1 MKTYFSN
8 DNSDDND
15 DSRKDSRKHQGN
27 HRHWYQLESTMVDH
41 THTSITYDNNNDHHH
56 LDTKNHH
63 DNYNHI
69 SVGSGSTSTNSYSN
83 YNSSNS
89 NYNTFMSKIDCY
101 HTTSINNIIPPA
113 LINDNNTT
121 HLSSN
126 NHNNCFNNSSSIYN
140 STNCWSALYNNE
152 SYITTQNIIMISSV
166 SMLILTTVT
175 ERVAFKIMVDQMLP
189 YKFVLIQIIY
199 LLSSIIFTLLSM
211 YKSTTLSYDNISI
224 DHTNNNNIHDY
235 PYKDIIIIAILDIIP
250 FIMMASSASIVT
262 PTMTVI
268 LMHSST
274 IFNVIGSK
282 YLFPTRNYTTLNMI
296 GIVLISLAILV
307 CLCKTIYIN
316 NHFHHYFYRHEYKM
330 ILELPLQGST
340 LVQAELQASSYT
352 SSSSSLSSLSSTISS
367 HSSSP
372 PISNIL
378 YTFVFFIGASLHGL
392 STLYKERCVMRWS
405 IHIDN
410 LQLSSQLFF
419 YQFITTIVLALLY
432 YSIQGMNEFFVYHF
446 YPLLY
451 LFTLICPI
459 NPILYFSIYSLY
471 LFNF

>member
-1 MKTYFSN
+1 MKTNFNN
-8 DNSDDND
+8 DNSDNND
-15 DSRKDSRKHQGN
+15 DSRKDSSKHQGN
-27 HRHWYQLESTMVDH
+27 HQHWYQLEATMVDY
-41 THTSITYDNNNDHHH
+41 THSNCNNDNNNNHHHH
-56 LDTKNHH
+56 LDTKNHP
-63 DNYNHI
+63 DNHNHI
-69 SVGSGSTSTNSYSN
+69 SIGSGSTTTNSYSN
-83 YNSSNS
+83 SSSNS
-89 NYNTFMSKIDCY
+89 NYNTFMREIDCY
-101 HTTSINNIIPPA
+101 HTTSINDNIPPA
-113 LINDNNTT
+113 LINNNDNNNTA
-121 HLSSN
+121 HFSSI
-126 NHNNCFNNSSSIYN
+126 HNYSSSIFN
-140 STNCWSALYNNE
+140 SITCWSALYNNE
-152 SYITTQNIIMISSV
+152 SYVTTQNIIMISSV

-211 YKSTTLSYDNISI
+211 YKSTTLSYDISI
-224 DHTNNNNIHDY
+224 DYINIHDY

-282 YLFPTRNYTTLNMI
+282 YLLPNRNYTKFNMI
-296 GIVLISLAILV
+296 GILLISLAILV

-316 NHFHHYFYRHEYKM
+316 NHYFYHHEFTT
-330 ILELPLQGST
+330 ILESPLPESSLMQS
-340 LVQAELQASSYT
+340 ELQTSSLASSSIL
-352 SSSSSLSSLSSTISS
+352 SSFLSSLSHYSS
-367 HSSSP
+367 N
-372 PISNIL
+372 PISKII

-419 YQFITTIVLALLY
+419 YQFITAIVLALLY
-432 YSIQGMNEFFVYHF
+432 YSIQGMNLSFIYICFIYFYLPFKPYFIFFYIFFIPYYF
-446 YPLLY
+446 Y
-451 LFTLICPI
+451 
-459 NPILYFSIYSLY
+459 SIIRV
-471 LFNF
+471 

>member
-1 MKTYFSN
+1 MNTNFSN

-27 HRHWYQLESTMVDH
+27 HRHWYQLEATMVDY
-41 THTSITYDNNNDHHH
+41 THTNCNNDNNNDRHH
-56 LDTKNHH
+56 LNTKNHP
-63 DNYNHI
+63 DNHNHI
-69 SVGSGSTSTNSYSN
+69 SIGSGSTTTNSYSN
-83 YNSSNS
+83 YSSSNS
-89 NYNTFMSKIDCY
+89 SYNTFMSKIDCY
-101 HTTSINNIIPPA
+101 HTTSLNNNIPPA
-113 LINDNNTT
+113 LINNNSNNNNNTA
-121 HLSSN
+121 HLYS
-126 NHNNCFNNSSSIYN
+126 NHNYSTNSSSIYN
-140 STNCWSALYNNE
+140 STTCWSALYNNE

-211 YKSTTLSYDNISI
+211 YKSTTLSYDVSI
-224 DHTNNNNIHDY
+224 DHVNIHDY

-282 YLFPTRNYTTLNMI
+282 YLFPNRNYTKLNMI
-296 GIVLISLAILV
+296 GIVLISLAILL

-316 NHFHHYFYRHEYKM
+316 NHYYHYFYRHEFTT
-330 ILELPLQGST
+330 ILESPRQGSS
-340 LVQAELQASSYT
+340 LMQSGLQTSSLASS
-352 SSSSSLSSLSSTISS
+352 SALSSLSSLSSIS

-372 PISNIL
+372 ISKIIC
-378 YTFVFFIGASLHGL
+378 TFVFFIGASLHGL

-419 YQFITTIVLALLY
+419 YQFITTIVLAFLY
-432 YSIQGMNEFFVYHF
+432 YSIQGMNESCI
-446 YPLLY
+446 Y
-451 LFTLICPI
+451 LCFI
-459 NPILYFSIYSLY
+459 YFNLP
-471 LFNF
+471 F

>member
-1 MKTYFSN
+1 MKTNFSN
-8 DNSDDND
+8 DNSDNND

-27 HRHWYQLESTMVDH
+27 HQHWYQLEATMVDY
-41 THTSITYDNNNDHHH
+41 THSNCNISNDNNNNHHLHH

-63 DNYNHI
+63 NHI
-69 SVGSGSTSTNSYSN
+69 SIGSGSTTTDSYSN
-83 YNSSNS
+83 SSSNS
-89 NYNTFMSKIDCY
+89 YYNTFMSKIDCY
-101 HTTSINNIIPPA
+101 HTTSINDNIPPA
-113 LINDNNTT
+113 LINNNNDINNTA

-126 NHNNCFNNSSSIYN
+126 HNYNTNSSCIYN
-140 STNCWSALYNNE
+140 SITCWSALYNYE
-152 SYITTQNIIMISSV
+152 SYITTQNMIMISSV

-211 YKSTTLSYDNISI
+211 YKSTTLSYDISI
-224 DHTNNNNIHDY
+224 DYVNIHDY

-262 PTMTVI
+262 PTMTII

-282 YLFPTRNYTTLNMI
+282 YLLPNRNYTRFNMI
-296 GIVLISLAILV
+296 GIIFISLAIFV

-316 NHFHHYFYRHEYKM
+316 NHYFYRLEFTT
-330 ILELPLQGST
+330 ILESTLQGSS
-340 LVQAELQASSYT
+340 LMQSELQTSSLASSST
-352 SSSSSLSSLSSTISS
+352 LSSLSSLS

-372 PISNIL
+372 ISKII

-419 YQFITTIVLALLY
+419 YQFIIAIVLAFLY
-432 YSIQGMNEFFVYHF
+432 YSIQGMNESFIYLCFIYFNLPFKPYFIFIFFYIF
-446 YPLLY
+446 L
-451 LFTLICPI
+451 
-459 NPILYFSIYSLY
+459 ILYYFYSIIRVWYS
-471 LFNF
+471 